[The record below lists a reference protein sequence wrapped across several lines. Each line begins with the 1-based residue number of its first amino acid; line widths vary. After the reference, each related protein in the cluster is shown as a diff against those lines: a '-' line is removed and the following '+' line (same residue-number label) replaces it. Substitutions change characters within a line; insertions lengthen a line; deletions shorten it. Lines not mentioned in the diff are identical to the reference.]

1 MVCALLALPFAVALR
16 APLPHRIASHAP
28 RIAPAVTMVTAK
40 DVLKAEPWTD
50 SDAQIAVLRVVSAVL
65 MVHHGSE
72 GGFWPANVGS
82 EAFEGFTNY
91 VVKPYLSFLPGPATL
106 WSALHDYVEYWGAVL
121 LGLGLATRPAAG
133 LLSVTMLG
141 AVSFHLQATGL
152 QGFPFGHVD
161 NYSYD
166 FEEPA
171 LYLAIFLVFL
181 FNGAG
186 KYSLDSVISEKLGD
200 E

>member
-1 MVCALLALPFAVALR
+1 
-16 APLPHRIASHAP
+16 
-28 RIAPAVTMVTAK
+28 
-40 DVLKAEPWTD
+40 
-50 SDAQIAVLRVVSAVL
+50 
-65 MVHHGSE
+65 
-72 GGFWPANVGS
+72 
-82 EAFEGFTNY
+82 
-91 VVKPYLSFLPGPATL
+91 
-106 WSALHDYVEYWGAVL
+106 
-121 LGLGLATRPAAG
+121 
-133 LLSVTMLG
+133 MLG